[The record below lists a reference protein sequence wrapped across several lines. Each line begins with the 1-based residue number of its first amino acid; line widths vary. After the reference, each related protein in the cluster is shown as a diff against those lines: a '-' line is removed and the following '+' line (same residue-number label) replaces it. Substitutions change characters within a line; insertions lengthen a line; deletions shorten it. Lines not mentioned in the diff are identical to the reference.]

1 MAETIFESSL
11 VATVCFVKDDKHAIN
26 LPRILV
32 GASVMLRV
40 EPLAKEK
47 VVLWSI
53 LLPSNIT
60 YPVCWVELCG
70 NIMVIYKSEYA

>member
-1 MAETIFESSL
+1 MAEMIFESSL
-11 VATVCFVKDDKHAIN
+11 VAAVCFVKENDPAIN

-60 YPVCWVELCG
+60 EITLIRSVCE
-70 NIMVIYKSEYA
+70 I

>member
-1 MAETIFESSL
+1 MVEMFFESSL
-11 VATVCFVKDDKHAIN
+11 VAAVCFVKENHPAIN

-53 LLPSNIT
+53 LLSSNIT
-60 YPVCWVELCG
+60 EITLIG
-70 NIMVIYKSEYA
+70 SECEI